1 MLLYDQLFMLIQPAK
16 IIYWHNSLD
25 DLLMEQTANTADKY
39 NDQMISHIQSK
50 TLQFA
55 RDHLIL
61 AINSLFTFIY
71 ELIGQDLTDNVYI
84 NIHIFPLSPLK
95 AMISWNHSGIA
106 YNIILYSKDKRHR
119 ICGLAA
125 AAAFCYHIY

>member
-1 MLLYDQLFMLIQPAK
+1 MLESQINKNVTKPLDLF
-16 IIYWHNSLD
+16 
-25 DLLMEQTANTADKY
+25 
-39 NDQMISHIQSK
+39 IQSK

-84 NIHIFPLSPLK
+84 NIHVFPPSPLK
-95 AMISWNHSGIA
+95 AMIS
-106 YNIILYSKDKRHR
+106 
-119 ICGLAA
+119 
-125 AAAFCYHIY
+125 